1 MNSSYRINKH
11 MENNTMTLFETI
23 VDELSG
29 KEFTKEDLQ
38 QLQERHQVARRQ
50 AVTRHQAP
58 IKIPPLNSTKFT
70 EEEWQKHHAMKDIRC
85 TGSGST
91 LWQELYSNEEDCN
104 KIMEIDNAELRM
116 RRKKYE
122 QEQEEENKRKK
133 IYSEEE
139 LKLKNEKYQKEK
151 KVKLMKHYGLFD
163 K

>member
-1 MNSSYRINKH
+1 
-11 MENNTMTLFETI
+11 MENNTVTLFETI
-23 VDELSG
+23 VNQLSG

-38 QLQERHQVARRQ
+38 QIQERHEVAAQRLRR
-50 AVTRHQAP
+50 AVWEAALIDKQTV
-58 IKIPPLNSTKFT
+58 LDTTKFT
-70 EEEWQKHHAMKDIRC
+70 EEDITEAHVMKHVRC
-85 TGSGST
+85 TSAKGAT
-91 LWQELYSNEEDCN
+91 LWRELYSNEEDCN